1 MTKNILCIIFLAMG
15 LLFSSGAQAKSVNKL
30 PVIPTDTISGPD
42 ALFEGKPN
50 LSFMRHF
57 AWGAEFGS
65 SIDLTGH
72 NLSTFNL
79 DLNFGY
85 KNSFLKLVGVGVG
98 FHRGIISGDTYI
110 PIYGVIRTSFR
121 SKPSLFFLNVQAGYS
136 FNTVGGSPYHGDI
149 MSALGVGINL
159 SQGRRAKSYV
169 ILSAGGRYFNKA
181 HLDKVNLD
189 ADFVITA
196 KLMIGVNF

>member
-1 MTKNILCIIFLAMG
+1 M
-15 LLFSSGAQAKSVNKL
+15 
-30 PVIPTDTISGPD
+30 
-42 ALFEGKPN
+42 
-50 LSFMRHF
+50 
-57 AWGAEFGS
+57 
-65 SIDLTGH
+65 
-72 NLSTFNL
+72 
-79 DLNFGY
+79 
-85 KNSFLKLVGVGVG
+85 GVG

-121 SKPSLFFLNVQAGYS
+121 NKPSLFFLNVQAGYS

-169 ILSAGGRYFNKA
+169 ILSAGGRYFNKE
-181 HLDKVNLD
+181 HHDKVNLD